1 MKLKLFATA
10 LAGVMLGLSA
20 PAFAQVID
28 KTVLNTD
35 IAVSD
40 ELVSCY
46 AIGSFTGSY
55 INMGEPRTRIS
66 VALDSGELSWLPVLR
81 HSLATL
87 TEDGTV
93 CPSLKEIVGEVS
105 PEGRAAVTITRSFK
119 KISNTTYGNCKNSRL
134 DERIELKFSTGKV
147 LTSRATHALGSD
159 CNWLD

>member
-1 MKLKLFATA
+1 MKSKLLATA
-10 LAGVMLGLSA
+10 MAGAMLGLSA
-20 PAFAQVID
+20 PAFAQIID

-40 ELVSCY
+40 ELVSCRE
-46 AIGSFTGSY
+46 IGSFTGSY
-55 INMGEPRTRIS
+55 VDIGEPRTRIS
-66 VALDSGELSWLPVLR
+66 VALDTGELSWLPVLR

-87 TEDGTV
+87 TEDAAT

-105 PEGRAAVTITRSFK
+105 PEGRAAVTITRSFQ
-119 KISNTTYGNCKNSRL
+119 KISNTTYGNCKNRRL

-159 CNWLD
+159 CNWLN